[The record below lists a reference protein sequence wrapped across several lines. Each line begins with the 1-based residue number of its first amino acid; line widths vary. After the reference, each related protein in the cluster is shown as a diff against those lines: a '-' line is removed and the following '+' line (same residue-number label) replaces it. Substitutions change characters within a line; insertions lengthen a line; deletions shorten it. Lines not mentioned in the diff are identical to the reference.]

1 MHDPLF
7 GGDVLWPLGRPW
19 VLPAVPSCTVTVL
32 ESSDVDRLAEERTS
46 QGVQEGA
53 KAAQQ
58 LEQDGAGGVKT
69 GLQQGGDAT
78 TREGADADGAGS
90 HELHQPSQGVAITAA
105 GFETGAGASGAARAG
120 TGQGHDAFRATE
132 GGSQPPAMPQ
142 RWQAGALQGGE
153 ERSSSS
159 NSMQGLAGLDAA
171 PAVPGR
177 PTLEE
182 QRRRDDMPAEPP
194 NKALVGFGATRGAI
208 ESTVGQAVTSIDA
221 HDTTITAGLGVV
233 LPIAAILESAAD
245 SHTQG
250 AGAHAVGSAAM
261 AAALPSAQRAS
272 WSGSASSFDSNSASS
287 GGGSG
292 AEAVHI
298 VNNED
303 AHNNSHVASHS
314 VAGALEG
321 SGVAP
326 ASRSRAAGIAPL
338 PAQLPL
344 PTPDA
349 GESAQRPSDGS
360 VWAAAAGHQVPQ
372 QQLYTSGGHIA
383 RQEQTQGRQSD
394 DDPVYPG
401 SDGQTWDEP
410 SFAGQSWSPFYSAEE
425 LAGQLGRHE
434 DGSQTGEEE
443 GGGILDLPR
452 LQSAERLVVVVS
464 DCERTDTQI
473 GRVAEQQQEGAELA
487 EQQQQVKLE
496 QQPQLQAEG
505 GQQRQPATHR
515 QVQHHQQVDM
525 PGTQQQHD
533 LSQPAGPLDAAA
545 VPTQRALQQSNL
557 LPHARGPSLA
567 SALIQPYDPP
577 VAPQQT
583 PQSHLASQ
591 PQQALQPALLQVP
604 AGAVPMVLMLTR
616 EGVMAPVPLM
626 SGHAP
631 SPLVQ
636 GATLMALASAPAPI
650 SAASQLPVPPLAG
663 AEPQSAPAPANA
675 WQLNL
680 SSAQVLPLEVSPQPP
695 LTSGPVAVVA
705 AQPHLPSPGVT
716 YATLGATSWTPAATS
731 SPALS
736 YGLTTS
742 TAVTDALLLPP
753 HALGVA
759 AASSAIA
766 SHTTSLLSGQ
776 YQDGTT
782 ATTPFPLPTLLALQ
796 PLPAGDAAT
805 ATVPMA
811 ALPPLHVMPPPSP
824 VSALA
829 QLPLGTHDSFGPATT
844 RSADD
849 AVVRLL
855 QQKIQSCVQQLR

>member
-1 MHDPLF
+1 
-7 GGDVLWPLGRPW
+7 
-19 VLPAVPSCTVTVL
+19 
-32 ESSDVDRLAEERTS
+32 
-46 QGVQEGA
+46 
-53 KAAQQ
+53 
-58 LEQDGAGGVKT
+58 
-69 GLQQGGDAT
+69 
-78 TREGADADGAGS
+78 
-90 HELHQPSQGVAITAA
+90 
-105 GFETGAGASGAARAG
+105 
-120 TGQGHDAFRATE
+120 
-132 GGSQPPAMPQ
+132 
-142 RWQAGALQGGE
+142 
-153 ERSSSS
+153 
-159 NSMQGLAGLDAA
+159 
-171 PAVPGR
+171 
-177 PTLEE
+177 
-182 QRRRDDMPAEPP
+182 MPAEQP
-194 NKALVGFGATRGAI
+194 NKAPVGFGATRGAI
-208 ESTVGQAVTSIDA
+208 ESTMGQALTSINAQDA
-221 HDTTITAGLGVV
+221 TITAGLGFVP
-233 LPIAAILESAAD
+233 PIAAVLESAAD

-272 WSGSASSFDSNSASS
+272 WSGSASSFDSYSAASDGA
-287 GGGSG
+287 GGG

-298 VNNED
+298 VNTED
-303 AHNNSHVASHS
+303 ARGNSHVASHG

-321 SGVAP
+321 SGAAP
-326 ASRSRAAGIAPL
+326 ASSSRAAGIAPP

-360 VWAAAAGHQVPQ
+360 VWAAAAGHQVQQ

-383 RQEQTQGRQSD
+383 GQEQTRGWQSD

-410 SFAGQSWSPFYSAEE
+410 GFAGQSWSPFYPAEE
-425 LAGQLGRHE
+425 LTGQFGRHE
-434 DGSQTGEEE
+434 DGSLRGEEDE
-443 GGGILDLPR
+443 GGILDLPR
-452 LQSAERLVVVVS
+452 LQSAERLVLVVS
-464 DCERTDTQI
+464 DCERTADTQNS
-473 GRVAEQQQEGAELA
+473 RAAEQQREGA

-505 GQQRQPATHR
+505 GQQRQPTTHR

-525 PGTQQQHD
+525 PGAQHQHD

-545 VPTQRALQQSNL
+545 VPTQPALQQSNL
-557 LPHARGPSLA
+557 LPHARGPTQA

-577 VAPQQT
+577 VAPQQA

-604 AGAVPMVLMLTR
+604 AGAVALVLTR
-616 EGVMAPVPLM
+616 EGVMAPVPLV

-631 SPLVQ
+631 LPLVQ
-636 GATLMALASAPAPI
+636 GATPKALASAPAPI
-650 SAASQLPVPPLAG
+650 SPASQLPVPPLAG

-680 SSAQVLPLEVSPQPP
+680 SPAQVLPLQVSPQPA
-695 LTSGPVAVVA
+695 LTSGLVAVVA
-705 AQPHLPSPGVT
+705 AQPHLRSPGVT
-716 YATLGATSWTPAATS
+716 YATLGATSCTPAASS

-759 AASSAIA
+759 AASSATA

-776 YQDGTT
+776 YQDGTA
-782 ATTPFPLPTLLALQ
+782 ATTPFPLPALQ
-796 PLPAGDAAT
+796 PLLAGDAAA

-829 QLPLGTHDSFGPATT
+829 QLGTHDSFGPAATS
-844 RSADD
+844 SADD